1 MATGKSR
8 IFRAIIL
15 NTGNGTTAALIKN
28 AGKKNELGAL
38 GEEKACEFLQG
49 IGHRILQRNWRGG
62 HLEIDIISSDAKGLH
77 FVEVK
82 SRKAPCAADPEV
94 NVTALKKRHL
104 VQAALKYLHSAGR
117 QFRDAEVHF
126 DIVTV
131 VFENTTTY
139 IKYYPQA
146 FIPIYD

>member
-1 MATGKSR
+1 MD
-8 IFRAIIL
+8 
-15 NTGNGTTAALIKN
+15 AL
-28 AGKKNELGAL
+28 GKKGEDAACRYLAGLG
-38 GEEKACEFLQG
+38 Q
-49 IGHRILQRNWRGG
+49 HILERNWRGG
-62 HLEIDIISSDAKGLH
+62 RCEIDIISADVSGLH